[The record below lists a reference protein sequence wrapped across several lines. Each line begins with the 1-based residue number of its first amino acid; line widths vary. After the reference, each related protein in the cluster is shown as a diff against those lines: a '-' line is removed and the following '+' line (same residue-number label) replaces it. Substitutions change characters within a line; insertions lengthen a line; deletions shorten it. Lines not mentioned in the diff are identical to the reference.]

1 LENHTFYSKVAELI
15 SEGRRFVIATVVKTV
30 GHTSGKVGSKAI
42 ILEDGRGLFGWVG
55 GGCVETTVLHEALKT
70 LKEGRNRTIL
80 LEMEDELKGTGV
92 PCGGTMEVY
101 LEPVLPKKQLLLVG
115 HGGIVEALAKL
126 GKLLDYRVVVADPE
140 GMFKNTSEVDQ
151 YTSDP
156 DLKDVRIDSNT
167 AVIVSTMHKH
177 DHKYIKAA
185 LDGGAWYIGLIAS
198 QKRAGIVLE
207 TLARMGVDEK
217 SLNRVISPA
226 GIDIG
231 AVKPEEIALSIMAEI
246 VCLARGGTARF
257 LREVKPLKSEI
268 KEIMSELTGER
279 VGSVC

>member
-1 LENHTFYSKVAELI
+1 
-15 SEGRRFVIATVVKTV
+15 
-30 GHTSGKVGSKAI
+30 
-42 ILEDGRGLFGWVG
+42 
-55 GGCVETTVLHEALKT
+55 
-70 LKEGRNRTIL
+70 
-80 LEMEDELKGTGV
+80 
-92 PCGGTMEVY
+92 
-101 LEPVLPKKQLLLVG
+101 
-115 HGGIVEALAKL
+115 
-126 GKLLDYRVVVADPE
+126 
-140 GMFKNTSEVDQ
+140 
-151 YTSDP
+151 
-156 DLKDVRIDSNT
+156 
-167 AVIVSTMHKH
+167 MHKH